1 MAVPKWPF
9 FLSDIIFIGLGYW
22 ISTLIRGEPESWQ
35 IISIM
40 VCAVFGTGFAVAPFY
55 FEYRAEAKAVEIAQ
69 LTSVAKEVNKMENVA
84 AQISEATEN
93 WEAVQ
98 EQSTQTAKLAEEIA
112 QGIAASVKEHDAF
125 MAQAGNEEVGALK
138 LEVEKLRRAEVD
150 WVNTLVATLDL
161 VYRLER
167 SAVASGKEQFIRTM
181 GQFQGQCRDTA
192 RRVGLV
198 AFEAENG
205 VPFDSDQHALPPKI
219 RPRKASRLSKRG
231 CPVSAY
237 KAKWCVS
244 RWWPWNNQPRAS
256 GRANSRPVC
265 SPR

>member
-1 MAVPKWPF
+1 
-9 FLSDIIFIGLGYW
+9 
-22 ISTLIRGEPESWQ
+22 
-35 IISIM
+35 
-40 VCAVFGTGFAVAPFY
+40 
-55 FEYRAEAKAVEIAQ
+55 
-69 LTSVAKEVNKMENVA
+69 MENVA

-98 EQSTQTAKLAEEIA
+98 EHSTQTAKLAEEIA
-112 QGIAASVKEHDAF
+112 QGIAASVKEHDTF

-198 AFEAENG
+198 AFEAETACPSTATNTRC
-205 VPFDSDQHALPPKI
+205 HRKI

-244 RWWPWNNQPRAS
+244 RWWPWNNQPPRERPCELTPRLLAAINSSISRARS
-256 GRANSRPVC
+256 PGPSAKAAFTSSPINPPLRNSR
-265 SPR
+265 